1 MNNAPGNVHRI
12 CDYCHNTWHAVNDP
26 HYGDRPDHTLPFV
39 PKVAFE
45 QHDGITKATM
55 DQILEA
61 ETRRVTE
68 ATS

>member
-1 MNNAPGNVHRI
+1 
-12 CDYCHNTWHAVNDP
+12 VNDP